1 MSMLLKYE
9 MRKTWFAKL
18 IVLGVAAAAEL
29 AFLAALLFRNASGNT
44 DELIAFSTAA
54 LFMTALVGVMAIGF
68 QSILVLH
75 RDMNTKQGYMLFM
88 TPRNCYQIL
97 GAKMLENGLS
107 IALAGAFFFLLGLLD
122 VTLLFS
128 RLGQLEMFWKMAKEF
143 LAKLGQE
150 IPLNWDSLLLLVVW
164 FLTSW
169 LATVSVAG
177 LADIVS
183 SALLNGKKYNGIV
196 SFLLFVLLSAVMNWL
211 GQLIVTRGMT
221 VQTVMGIR
229 SAVALGYSAVMY
241 LASAWI
247 MEARVMILS
256 RSVPSSSMRS

>member
-1 MSMLLKYE
+1 MNMSMLLKYE

-54 LFMTALVGVMAIGF
+54 LFMTALV
-68 QSILVLH
+68 

-128 RLGQLEMFWKMAKEF
+128 RMGQLEMFWKMAK
-143 LAKLGQE
+143 
-150 IPLNWDSLLLLVVW
+150 
-164 FLTSW
+164 
-169 LATVSVAG
+169 
-177 LADIVS
+177 
-183 SALLNGKKYNGIV
+183 
-196 SFLLFVLLSAVMNWL
+196 
-211 GQLIVTRGMT
+211 
-221 VQTVMGIR
+221 
-229 SAVALGYSAVMY
+229 
-241 LASAWI
+241 
-247 MEARVMILS
+247 
-256 RSVPSSSMRS
+256 

>member
-97 GAKMLENGLS
+97 GAK
-107 IALAGAFFFLLGLLD
+107 IARGERQRD
-122 VTLLFS
+122 DHRRNRRRK
-128 RLGQLEMFWKMAKEF
+128 RLR
-143 LAKLGQE
+143 
-150 IPLNWDSLLLLVVW
+150 
-164 FLTSW
+164 
-169 LATVSVAG
+169 
-177 LADIVS
+177 
-183 SALLNGKKYNGIV
+183 
-196 SFLLFVLLSAVMNWL
+196 
-211 GQLIVTRGMT
+211 TR
-221 VQTVMGIR
+221 R
-229 SAVALGYSAVMY
+229 
-241 LASAWI
+241 
-247 MEARVMILS
+247 EKPRDDCARPT
-256 RSVPSSSMRS
+256 RDRRGFDYRF